1 MQDSPER
8 VGISRQKL
16 IRTLLVPERLW
27 LLERCQRADERLTVE
42 TLSSE
47 LAAAVHATPPT
58 QEQRYRQYVSLVHVH
73 LPDLDGLGLVV
84 YDDEA
89 ETVTASEQL
98 AEFDKAIQLGR
109 ELVAELDSATPV
121 VTAPNT

>member
-16 IRTLLVPERLW
+16 MKALLVPERLW

-42 TLSSE
+42 TLSDE

-84 YDDEA
+84 YDDET
-89 ETVTASEQL
+89 ETVTASAQL
-98 AEFDKAIQLGR
+98 AEFDEAIRLGR
-109 ELVAELDSATPV
+109 ELVAELGSVTPV
-121 VTAPNT
+121 ATVPST